1 MGRSRHEMC
10 KQNKGLKSRRSRAK
24 CRTKGLIPSGRRN
37 SKTNEGYKRKL
48 LNSIKIDEANSSKV
62 AIVLRKLD
70 GVLVADQMSS
80 LSISADTPSNQPS
93 SSRNAAT
100 YTILPLLKLDPSHLT
115 TRHIV
120 IKDKLSVVL
129 HIFRIFLSPLAPG
142 RITFFPLIVD
152 RDEESVSSNQRV
164 VGSNTNS
171 SFDRATSTMKG
182 SNIDNNNHN
191 NNNNNNNNNNRRSS
205 ERSKSFSS
213 FPSSSSIGQ
222 KTEYSSSSSRDTSFH
237 SSSSTSRIKT
247 RNSLPPSMSS
257 LFQARSQ
264 RRNRPNSEGGRDANG
279 EKVAKITRLGLK
291 RSQSTGTYDL
301 QHHLFFNRSIKT
313 QELTDSDTKAAPP
326 YGPTNDDGGGSREVA
341 DEKWR

>member
-100 YTILPLLKLDPSHLT
+100 YTPPNTSWNDL
-115 TRHIV
+115 R
-120 IKDKLSVVL
+120 
-129 HIFRIFLSPLAPG
+129 SPLAPG